1 MLVEVIQSLDNTGE
15 LIVSRFPEDGEADLK
30 LGAQLIVRQTQTA
43 VFFRSGKALDTFGPG
58 RHTLISG
65 NLPLLGELLNWGVF
79 RGDTPF
85 KAEVIFTNH
94 KVFTNQK
101 WGTKEP
107 VLFRDRE
114 LSMVRLR
121 AFGIYS
127 FRVEDAA
134 RFVDTI
140 VGTQG
145 IVTSPQIADFLRN
158 IIIGRLA
165 DFLGETLQ
173 TVFDL
178 PSSYD
183 EIGTAMKGRIRDDFG
198 KYGLAVE
205 DFIISAITPPEE
217 VQKRIDERSSMAL
230 FGNLDHYMKYKSAL
244 ALQDAAQQPGGAA
257 GAGVGAGLGLGVGLG
272 MIGGFQQA
280 LQPGMSAPPAMSA
293 PAAPAQAAPE
303 APGVACT
310 QCRQVNVAGAKFCS
324 ACGAAVRTAP
334 SCPQCQSVVASGA
347 KFCSGCGSALVSA
360 PAACPQCQTPSA
372 PGAKFCASCGHR
384 Y

>member
-114 LSMVRLR
+114 LAMVRLR
-121 AFGIYS
+121 AFGIHS
-127 FRVEDAA
+127 FRVTDAH

-173 TVFDL
+173 TIFDL

-183 EIGTAMKGRIRDDFG
+183 EIGTAMKARIRDDFG
-198 KYGLAVE
+198 KYGLSVE

-230 FGNLDHYMKYKSAL
+230 FGNLDHYMKYKTAQ
-244 ALQDAAQQPGGAA
+244 ALQDAAQQPGGTA

-272 MIGGFQQA
+272 MLGGLQQA
-280 LQPGMSAPPAMSA
+280 LQPGQ
-293 PAAPAQAAPE
+293 PAAPSTPQGASAASGPPCE
-303 APGVACT
+303 
-310 QCRQVNVAGAKFCS
+310 QCRQVNPPGAKFCS
-324 ACGAAVRTAP
+324 GCGGALPSAP
-334 SCPQCQSVVASGA
+334 TCPKCQSVVAAGA
-347 KFCSGCGSALVSA
+347 KFCSGCGSALAAA
-360 PAACPQCQTPSA
+360 PAACSQCQTPSA

-384 Y
+384 F

>member
-15 LIVSRFPEDGEADLK
+15 LIVSRFPEDGQADLK

-43 VFFRSGKALDTFGPG
+43 VFFRGGKALDTFGPG
-58 RHTLISG
+58 RHTLVSG
-65 NLPLLGELLNWGVF
+65 NLPLLGEVLNWAVF
-79 RGDTPF
+79 RGDSPF
-85 KAEVIFTNH
+85 NAEVIFTNH

-121 AFGIYS
+121 AFGIHS
-127 FRVEDAA
+127 FRVEDAH

-145 IVTSPQIADFLRN
+145 IVTTPQIADFLRN

-165 DFLGETLQ
+165 DFLGETLE
-173 TVFDL
+173 TIFDL

-183 EIGTAMKGRIRDDFG
+183 EIGTAMKARIRDDFA
-198 KYGLAVE
+198 KYGLCVE

-217 VQKRIDERSSMAL
+217 VQKRIDERSGMAL
-230 FGNLDHYMKYKSAL
+230 FGNLDHYMKYKTAQ
-244 ALQDAAQQPGGAA
+244 ALQDAAQQPGGTA

-272 MIGGFQQA
+272 MLGGVQQA
-280 LQPGMSAPPAMSA
+280 LQPAGSGAHPGAPPASSS
-293 PAAPAQAAPE
+293 
-303 APGVACT
+303 PGPRCD
-310 QCRQVNVAGAKFCS
+310 
-324 ACGAAVRTAP
+324 
-334 SCPQCQSVVASGA
+334 QCQTVNGSGA
-347 KFCSGCGSALVSA
+347 KFCSGCGSALRSAPACPQCREPVAAGSKFCSGCGAAQVPA
-360 PAACPQCQTPSA
+360 PAACPKCQTPA
-372 PGAKFCASCGHR
+372 GPGAKFCADCGHR
-384 Y
+384 F